1 MRASAGC
8 VGIEAEPFEVRIGAG
23 KWLASA
29 VADLTKSRREILIS
43 LQQPVGI
50 DWMLN

>member
-1 MRASAGC
+1 MRASEGS
-8 VGIEAEPFEVRIGAG
+8 VGIEAETFEVRIGAG
-23 KWLASA
+23 EWLASV

-43 LQQPVGI
+43 SQQPVGI